1 MKILNSIN
9 NSVKRFLKG
18 ILGLLMIN
26 IMLFAGFMMIQ
37 SCQSDNELIETQE
50 QKLALEKFEFLAKE
64 TNIKIQQDL
73 SFNNG
78 NNLQQKSN
86 NENEAK
92 EVLNPLISESKNLLI
107 SYGFTEDEI
116 IEEFGSFDSP
126 EVIYMSFAIA
136 GLSKQANSENIQ

>member
-9 NSVKRFLKG
+9 NSVKKFLKG
-18 ILGLLMIN
+18 MLGLLMIN

-37 SCQSDNELIETQE
+37 SCKSDNELIETQE

-92 EVLNPLISESKNLLI
+92 EVLNPLISESK
-107 SYGFTEDEI
+107 
-116 IEEFGSFDSP
+116 
-126 EVIYMSFAIA
+126 IY
-136 GLSKQANSENIQ
+136 